1 VRDHHNTD
9 PGESTAES
17 RHRGVY
23 SGGVYRAV
31 PDVQMNPPTAN
42 FEGEA
47 AEEGEAEE
55 QEIPS
60 RTPQEIYYN
69 LLRHRF
75 LLVRSTLKCTPPAS
89 VIARLD
95 RNHPILLPANSRK
108 AWREWQG
115 LLGNVTPQMAQIACM
130 DSETVLRLLPILT
143 RSLSPAVRSGD
154 IVKAKRIGAW
164 AWGLLARCREVGEMV
179 SEDVAEIRELGKRAV
194 KILVKIKN
202 PEWSSALDAA
212 TGQEERATDDSDA
225 EEEEELEHDVA
236 DFGLQEGEPA
246 DDDEYDP
253 EELEAAKLRLQQRLQ
268 SDFGNSGG
276 AGSEPGDEADQAK
289 EHEQELKS
297 VIFAMLDMIITVAGE
312 FYGQRDLLEFRDV
325 WQEGDD
331 W

>member
-1 VRDHHNTD
+1 
-9 PGESTAES
+9 
-17 RHRGVY
+17 
-23 SGGVYRAV
+23 
-31 PDVQMNPPTAN
+31 
-42 FEGEA
+42 
-47 AEEGEAEE
+47 
-55 QEIPS
+55 
-60 RTPQEIYYN
+60 
-69 LLRHRF
+69 
-75 LLVRSTLKCTPPAS
+75 
-89 VIARLD
+89 
-95 RNHPILLPANSRK
+95 
-108 AWREWQG
+108 
-115 LLGNVTPQMAQIACM
+115 
-130 DSETVLRLLPILT
+130 LT

-253 EELEAAKLRLQQRLQ
+253 EGLEAAKLRLQQRLQ